1 MLKKIPLNSCEKIWS
16 RFKSSDEA
24 NDIVDLSAKPS
35 VIIDSLLEAGL
46 YQDLV
51 HFYCHALPMRETI
64 WWCVCSVELR
74 QDVLTKVEAS
84 LLNAC
89 KDWVREPQEPK
100 RRYIEKQLQQLK
112 NDSFIRWLAQGIF
125 WNGSGS
131 IADISLPVV
140 MPAEF
145 LYSKAIAGAINTAAV
160 LPEWKGRNKYYKQV
174 FASAL
179 DISKGGK
186 GLVN

>member
-1 MLKKIPLNSCEKIWS
+1 MLKKIPFNSCEKIWE
-16 RFKSSDEA
+16 RFRASDEA
-24 NDIVDLSAKPS
+24 NEAIDLSAEPS
-35 VIIDSLLEAGL
+35 VIIDSLLGARL

-64 WWCVCSVELR
+64 WWGVCAVELR
-74 QDVLTKVEAS
+74 QDVLTKAESS

-100 RRYIEKQLQQLK
+100 RRYIEQQMQKL
-112 NDSFIRWLAQGIF
+112 NNESFIRWLAQGIF

-131 IADISLPVV
+131 IAEISLPVV

-145 LYSKAIAGAINTAAV
+145 LYSKAIAGSINTAAV
-160 LPEWKGRNKYYKQV
+160 LPEWKGRDKFYKQV

-179 DISKGGK
+179 DIAQGGK
-186 GLVN
+186 GLIN

>member
-1 MLKKIPLNSCEKIWS
+1 MLKKIPLTSCEKIWE

-24 NDIVDLSAKPS
+24 NEIVDLSSEPS
-35 VIIDSLLEAGL
+35 VIINSLLEAGL

-64 WWCVCSVELR
+64 WWCVCSIELR
-74 QDVLTKVEAS
+74 QDVLTKAELS
-84 LLNAC
+84 LFDVC

-100 RRYIEKQLQQLK
+100 RRYIEKQMQQLK
-112 NDSFIRWLAQGIF
+112 NESFVRWLAQGVV

-131 IADISLPVV
+131 IAEISLPVV

-160 LPEWKGRNKYYKQV
+160 LPEWKGRDKFYKQA
-174 FASAL
+174 FASAF
-179 DISKGGK
+179 DIAQGGK
-186 GLVN
+186 GIIN